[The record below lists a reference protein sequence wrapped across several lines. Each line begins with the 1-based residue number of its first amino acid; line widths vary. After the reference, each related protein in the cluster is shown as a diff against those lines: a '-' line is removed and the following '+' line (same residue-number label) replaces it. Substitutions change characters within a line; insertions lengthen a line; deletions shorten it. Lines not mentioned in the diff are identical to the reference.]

1 MPTKPRRSS
10 LPWFVIHSS
19 SPNNMHMRLTPPT
32 FPSSSKVSSKMLEV
46 QIILH
51 DRLRSAYYA
60 LAMATMDYLHNMADL
75 QEEVLRT
82 VGVFHH
88 LLHSATLAS
97 C

>member
-1 MPTKPRRSS
+1 
-10 LPWFVIHSS
+10 
-19 SPNNMHMRLTPPT
+19 
-32 FPSSSKVSSKMLEV
+32 MLEV